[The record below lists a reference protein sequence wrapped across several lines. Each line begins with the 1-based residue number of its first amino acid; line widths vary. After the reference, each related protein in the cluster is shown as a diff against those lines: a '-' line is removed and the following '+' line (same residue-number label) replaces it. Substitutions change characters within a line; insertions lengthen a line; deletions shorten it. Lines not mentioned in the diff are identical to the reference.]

1 MGSNWNQSTTIRYN
15 RGYCCQTPFKKTQE
29 VIYGHTLPCL
39 HALYSVHQSDWRDQL
54 RHVNGYIRDQICAQV
69 GFKRFNKALMLLRE
83 RMGSKKL
90 LLKQREQRK
99 LSSLGE
105 CQFSDQLQ

>member
-1 MGSNWNQSTTIRYN
+1 MWFSTAR
-15 RGYCCQTPFKKTQE
+15 
-29 VIYGHTLPCL
+29 
-39 HALYSVHQSDWRDQL
+39 
-54 RHVNGYIRDQICAQV
+54 RDQICAQV
-69 GFKRFNKALMLLRE
+69 VVAVFDNALMLLRE